1 MERFLVSLLC
11 VVMVVCFMPAMAFA
25 DGNDPDYSQYSAEG
39 TVFTIADA
47 ADLLG
52 FANIANGTSA
62 NGKSLPTR
70 DVLIIRRC
78 ATSADAQTA
87 EA

>member
-1 MERFLVSLLC
+1 MKRFLVSLLC
-11 VVMVVCFMPAMAFA
+11 VVMVVCFMATVAFA
-25 DGNDPDYSQYSAEG
+25 DSGDAAYSGCSAEG
-39 TVFTIADA
+39 AVFALTGA